1 MTSKIHKIISNK
13 VFQLVYKILI
23 LITIAIILYY
33 KINYNKLIS
42 TINLKSYSFSFILIL
57 IMILL
62 LLIIIYFIFKRW
74 VLLLSLN
81 KQNNID
87 ENKIIIAVLY
97 GNLSSELSFL
107 GTFLSRAILTLPH
120 NIMFKDVIVTSLLEK
135 ILSAIFLAIIT
146 LPGIFLLI
154 YRDHQLLQGFSLILL
169 IFVLFFSIFLITLIF
184 FFKKFN
190 YILQKNKIYNALKPY
205 LSFKNLSKPFFFTCL
220 IQLIGYLSLI
230 IIPIIL
236 GIQLNFHY
244 YVILLPIIIFLSV
257 IPISITPWG
266 WRELVFILTMN
277 NIDITNEESFVISI
291 FYGLVCLLT
300 SILAVSIYEITA
312 TIKRINFK

>member
-1 MTSKIHKIISNK
+1 
-13 VFQLVYKILI
+13 
-23 LITIAIILYY
+23 
-33 KINYNKLIS
+33 
-42 TINLKSYSFSFILIL
+42 
-57 IMILL
+57 MILL

-74 VLLLSLN
+74 ILLLSLN

-87 ENKIIIAVLY
+87 ENKILIAVLY

-107 GTFLSRAILTLPH
+107 GTFVSRAILTLPH

-146 LPGIFLLI
+146 LPGIYLLI
-154 YRDHQLLQGFSLILL
+154 YRDQQLLHGFSLILL
-169 IFVLFFSIFLITLIF
+169 IFVFLFSIFLITLMF

-190 YILQKNKIYNALKPY
+190 YILQKNKIYNVLKPY
-205 LSFKNLSKPFFFTCL
+205 LSFNNLLKPFFFTSI

-236 GIQLNFHY
+236 GMQLNFY
-244 YVILLPIIIFLSV
+244 YYIVLLPIIIFLSV

-266 WRELVFILTMN
+266 WRELVFIITMN

-300 SILAVSIYEITA
+300 SILAVSIYEIT
-312 TIKRINFK
+312 TNLKKISFK